1 MRVVEGQQ
9 GLDGVR
15 VLAGLAPLDLG
26 EGAGG
31 RYVVADVA

>member
-1 MRVVEGQQ
+1 MGVVEGQQ

-15 VLAGLAPLDLG
+15 VLAGLAPLDL